1 MTTSSKQTVNT
12 NATASQAFM
21 RELDVLQKQQ
31 AQLTKKCAALT
42 RKQRKYVKE
51 IDRARQEVLELQAQS
66 QNGARVI
73 EDERSFQKQ
82 INKLEHVM
90 QKLKIKLSV
99 KRQENKTL
107 VIDINEERKDK
118 CLNLDIL
125 KGTESEMNDCKNS
138 INESNQEI
146 LQYNEKKNKTKL
158 ELTKEKN
165 TMITDMENFQD
176 ELKAAR
182 NIMSENQFAMA
193 AGAKEKLELA
203 MLAAN
208 MVSRGRS
215 RATTADQGPMQ
226 DDVDGDLILQKVLD
240 NTGVSSLEELMTKFN
255 RQEAEDF
262 RLYKDIQEKSE
273 EVEKLETEYKR
284 LSSTL
289 SEQSVQVDNLEAKNA
304 GRRADLEQH
313 IKGIES
319 RVAKHEGE
327 YAGNLNVIASLSDS
341 LTNIMRLIAVQG
353 RAVDMQLLDGGI
365 NERNIPTFLSIL
377 EDRVD
382 FIMQMSKAVNN
393 EALKREDFTKL
404 PTTVS
409 GGVSGIGIQPP
420 SIPSMED
427 VGDEEVDDND
437 NSKVVPVSI
446 KSVKMFMDQKLFPKK
461 ARTTK
466 IKKVGGIKDGGD
478 MGGMIPH
485 PPNEGGSKDDTND
498 DNLEI
503 EMKGLGL
510 GLGLSEGSQIVQEVN
525 MAVIA
530 SDTDDLPGN
539 ESVRPPEFA

>member
-125 KGTESEMNDCKNS
+125 KGIESEMNDCKNS

-208 MVSRGRS
+208 MVSRGQS

-393 EALKREDFTKL
+393 EALKREDFAKL

-510 GLGLSEGSQIVQEVN
+510 GLGLSEGSQIVQELN
-525 MAVIA
+525 MTVIA
-530 SDTDDLPGN
+530 SDADDLPGN